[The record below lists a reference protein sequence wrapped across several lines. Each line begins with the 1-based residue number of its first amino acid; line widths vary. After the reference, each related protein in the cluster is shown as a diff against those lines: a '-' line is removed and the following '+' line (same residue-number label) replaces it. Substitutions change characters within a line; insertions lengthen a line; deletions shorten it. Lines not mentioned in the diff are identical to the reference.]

1 MLSMADFLSFNH
13 LSSWFFKL
21 PKPIFC
27 SFFLMIYILICG
39 DSSDINQEW
48 VFSDQNDADDN
59 ADQC

>member
-1 MLSMADFLSFNH
+1 
-13 LSSWFFKL
+13 
-21 PKPIFC
+21 
-27 SFFLMIYILICG
+27 MIYILICG